1 MDAKEPKCPICESES
16 KITNNGEKRF
26 QFGVKCTV
34 CGLRVDGYGCPKD
47 AAEDWKLP
55 AERLATLAAEVAEL
69 RKELEAAKGR
79 AYVVYTDDGPIGP
92 CGQSMAT
99 TCRWTRLHIFRDDEH
114 MREWAAIHCG
124 MSGRKRIRWEPLT
137 IEYGNAIIDHTA
149 DTLAAPAA
157 TDRRCGSCGGS
168 GLAIMFGGPHGT
180 CRSCCGTGAAPAA
193 TEPADKTCRTCEPQF
208 VNMIPNTCSCGGTVD
223 GQGFCIACGADMTG
237 KQVRP

>member
-1 MDAKEPKCPICESES
+1 MDAKELKAAFSDLLELLEDRVCDKDGETLFS
-16 KITNNGEKRF
+16 KAECAVMRAAVETWYTDN
-26 QFGVKCTV
+26 
-34 CGLRVDGYGCPKD
+34 LR
-47 AAEDWKLP
+47 
-55 AERLATLAAEVAEL
+55 LAAEVAEL

-149 DTLAAPAA
+149 DTLAAPDA

-193 TEPADKTCRTCEPQF
+193 TEPADKTCRTCGRWSASGHWYGRCSRGPCTTSSDY
-208 VNMIPNTCSCGGTVD
+208 TCD
-223 GQGFCIACGADMTG
+223 
-237 KQVRP
+237 KHEEVRK